1 MAVVL
6 DVLKRA
12 LRMNGVIAEGETPGA
27 AQADDALITFNGM
40 LAGWEG
46 VGIRLGVPQLALTD
60 TIPLPPSHDDAITYN
75 LALALAT
82 EYGND
87 LRPAVV
93 AKADEGMTALRSM
106 YSVPPVML
114 MPPELWARIRVYRRW

>member
-6 DVLKRA
+6 DVIKRS
-12 LRMNGVIAEGETPGA
+12 LRMIGVVAEGETPGA
-27 AQADDALITFNGM
+27 AQAEDALITLNGM

-46 VGIRLGVPQLALTD
+46 VGIRLGVPELALTD
-60 TIPLPPSHDDAITYN
+60 TVPLPPSHDDAIAYN

-93 AKADEGMTALRSM
+93 AKAEEGMAALRSM
-106 YSVPPVML
+106 YSVPPTVL